1 MLKRRNVIVTGASRG
16 IGLEISKALM
26 ECGWRVGLCVRDAS
40 VSGLDDVS
48 QLVTDSD
55 SKIFEVEL
63 TDSESLTE
71 LVKEVKHWSKG
82 TLHGL
87 VNNAGIAHGGL
98 IQTTR
103 LDDVRRTF
111 EVNFFAVLNLTQR
124 LHRYLRRADG
134 AAIVNLS
141 SIASVQLTA
150 GQVAYGVSK
159 ASINALT
166 KVMAQEYR
174 KNNILVNAILP
185 AATNA
190 GMSAEM
196 DLPAL
201 ELQISNMAHKELI
214 SCRDIVFQTKILL
227 DREITGMTGQLIKID
242 NGIP

>member
-1 MLKRRNVIVTGASRG
+1 LLKRRNVIVTGASRG

-48 QLVTDSD
+48 QLVADSD
-55 SKIFEVEL
+55 SKIFEAEL
-63 TDSESLTE
+63 TDSESLTK
-71 LVKEVKHWSKG
+71 LVEEIKHWSKG

-103 LDDVRRTF
+103 LDDVRRIF

-214 SCRDIVFQTKILL
+214 PFRDIVFQTKILL
-227 DREITGMTGQLIKID
+227 DREITGLTGQLIKID